1 MNAAGPP
8 GPERPA
14 RHPWTPVIRSAGVRT
29 RTRTRSWVERQSVQ
43 RSRSFN
49 ALARH
54 RGSRAH
60 SGPLVGSRTR
70 HGGPRRTHGT
80 GTRHANSRRGTQRRR
95 RASARGAGPWK
106 VRQSIHRLN
115 YELHRNAV
123 VKVSAPQST
132 ESTHGPT
139 HSRLN
144 RSRLSHISTLR
155 AQRGTPGTLSAAPT
169 GPRACAHTRPLTH
182 ARFSSQ
188 CMHNHS

>member
-80 GTRHANSRRGTQRRR
+80 GTRHANSRRTQLGDADARRPV
-95 RASARGAGPWK
+95 ARVRGKFAK
-106 VRQSIHRLN
+106 VFIDSITNCTVTQSSR
-115 YELHRNAV
+115 
-123 VKVSAPQST
+123 SAP
-132 ESTHGPT
+132 
-139 HSRLN
+139 
-144 RSRLSHISTLR
+144 
-155 AQRGTPGTLSAAPT
+155 
-169 GPRACAHTRPLTH
+169 PRAPNRRMDPHTQDSTAHVCHTFPRFVHSAERLARSLLPPPDRARAHTH
-182 ARFSSQ
+182 A
-188 CMHNHS
+188 H